1 MRINDESTRFSPQ
14 IAALAMPGESGYK
27 AAAEGIS
34 NVGKVFQDQ
43 QDREQT
49 SALNALKMSVAQEEL
64 KGKQFENSIAGEE
77 WDNKKSTY
85 VLDRRNKTLEGL
97 KKEIEWK
104 ADVKKQTDNGF
115 MDQFKK
121 VVPSQTF
128 VDPKSGKFSEELY
141 QGARNQFKSAGGW
154 AGENIHLFD
163 ALADGYRKESLETDK
178 TKSEIASKEAT
189 AKKTNLEATTVIPES
204 NAKIAQNL
212 SSAAKNY
219 AGANLDTVNASL
231 SKRRVSAYE
240 KQVEA
245 QSGASGTKEKDL
257 KKDRQ
262 KIVADGKLESMI
274 PKWGEFNEE
283 SQRAVI
289 NLYVDKGVLPT
300 STKEVVVKRGV
311 FGDTMGL
318 QPIYP
323 KGTLDNNAHNVVQK
337 TTATPPKSA
346 GGSIAVGTIKTNS
359 TTGQKAQFDGHGW
372 VLVQ

>member
-77 WDNKKSTY
+77 WDNKKTTY
-85 VLDRRNKTLEGL
+85 AQDLRNKKLEGL

-104 ADVKKQTDNGF
+104 ADVKKQTENGF

-128 VDPKSGKFSEELY
+128 IDPKNGKFSEELY
-141 QGARNQFKSAGGW
+141 QGARNQFKSEGGW

-163 ALADGYRKESLETDK
+163 ALADGYRKESLESGK

-189 AKKTNLEATTVIPES
+189 TAETKERTRFIAPKANADIAQSIASANSSNTTAEKNKVETQLLPAKMALDTRRETRLEKSDTDQAKILARQRETKSEDWGRSIAGFDSLDADSQSAFRDYYNNYGVKPTVMVKKGGVFSDDVYSIKYPSHVTTTVTKPTPKTNTTS
-204 NAKIAQNL
+204 G
-212 SSAAKNY
+212 SSLFQQSLQ
-219 AGANLDTVNASL
+219 AG
-231 SKRRVSAYE
+231 SK
-240 KQVEA
+240 
-245 QSGASGTKEKDL
+245 
-257 KKDRQ
+257 
-262 KIVADGKLESMI
+262 
-274 PKWGEFNEE
+274 
-283 SQRAVI
+283 
-289 NLYVDKGVLPT
+289 
-300 STKEVVVKRGV
+300 
-311 FGDTMGL
+311 
-318 QPIYP
+318 
-323 KGTLDNNAHNVVQK
+323 
-337 TTATPPKSA
+337 
-346 GGSIAVGTIKTNS
+346 
-359 TTGQKAQFDGHGW
+359 
-372 VLVQ
+372 

>member
-1 MRINDESTRFSPQ
+1 MRMNSDASQFSPQ
-14 IAALAMPGESGYK
+14 IAALAMPNESEFSK
-27 AAAEGIS
+27 AAEGIS

-43 QDREQT
+43 QDRKQ
-49 SALNALKMSVAQEEL
+49 SAQLNALKMGVAQEEL

-141 QGARNQFKSAGGW
+141 QGARNQFKSEGGW

-212 SSAAKNY
+212 SSTAKNY

-231 SKRRVSAYE
+231 SKRRVAAYE

-323 KGTLDNNAHNVVQK
+323 KGTLSQGTSKVP
-337 TTATPPKSA
+337 TAPARSA
-346 GGSIAVGTIKTNS
+346 GGSTAVGTIKTNP
-359 TTGQKAQFDGHGW
+359 TTGQKAQFDGQGW